1 MRKFINTIVMTAC
14 ALLAINM
21 MFAICV
27 LSYRNIKLLVEGLI
41 NISLVLELIASV
53 VIFGILVAIFKYTDD
68 NNHDHLPTPSIKE
81 LGLESTE
88 PEQSPNP
95 FKQIRS
101 CVCDSDD
108 DEILERVRKG
118 MSLENLS
125 DSEKLELDEWNK
137 KYNEVYNETLD
148 KLRKGE

>member
-1 MRKFINTIVMTAC
+1 MRKFISTIVMTTC
-14 ALLAINM
+14 AILSINM
-21 MFAICV
+21 IFAIGV

-41 NISLVLELIASV
+41 NISLVLELIGSV

-68 NNHDHLPTPSIKE
+68 NNYDHRPTPSIKE
-81 LGLESTE
+81 LESTN
-88 PEQSPNP
+88 Q

-137 KYNEVYNETLD
+137 QYDETLD
-148 KLRKGE
+148 KLRKE